1 MILKVQNLAAF
12 INKLL
17 SAPQSTR
24 HHANDIAL
32 GGCVGRALGRWSA
45 GGARVPRP
53 SGALGQLGDL
63 CGRAVQD
70 RSIEFPR
77 ALTTYRAP
85 GPIWLAVP
93 GCATS
98 PFEPLGRLSWDNLPL
113 KRRGAFRLR
122 CARDFNVG
130 LLCKNLIRHPFCLQP
145 STNKETGPLD
155 VSGKLQRCLQY
166 R

>member
-1 MILKVQNLAAF
+1 MSTDVGARENGEMPAMEPVRARY
-12 INKLL
+12 
-17 SAPQSTR
+17 SEHSHAP
-24 HHANDIAL
+24 AL
-32 GGCVGRALGRWSA
+32 GAMIGRRCLTFESPWTVWRPRRPWGSRPLD
-45 GGARVPRP
+45 RVRKGPGIGHMP
-53 SGALGQLGDL
+53 H
-63 CGRAVQD
+63 
-70 RSIEFPR
+70 
-77 ALTTYRAP
+77 T
-85 GPIWLAVP
+85 GPIWLAVR